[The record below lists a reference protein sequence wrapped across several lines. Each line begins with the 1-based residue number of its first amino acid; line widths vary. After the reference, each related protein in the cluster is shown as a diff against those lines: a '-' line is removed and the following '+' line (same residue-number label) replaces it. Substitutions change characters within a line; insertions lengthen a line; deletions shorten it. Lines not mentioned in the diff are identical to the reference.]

1 MERKSQIELTNLC
14 LVCDG
19 TRILVEEKRG
29 TSYPGGLIF
38 PGGPVEKDDSL
49 RDSVIREI
57 KEETGLTLRN
67 PKLCGVKDWIEK
79 DGTRYL
85 VLLYKTSQFEGELK
99 SSEEGRVFWL
109 DRKEVPQ
116 ANLIWNMRE
125 LLEIFDTEGKKQG
138 FVVGVSNNGANDLLS
153 VKTNSKKIVLIPF
166 VKAIVTDVS
175 IKDKKIIINNLE
187 GLLE

>member
-1 MERKSQIELTNLC
+1 MERKSQIELTNMC

-19 TRILVEEKRG
+19 TRILVEETRG

-38 PGGPVEKDDSL
+38 PCGHVEKDESL

-57 KEETGLTLRN
+57 REETGLTIRN
-67 PKLCGVKDWIEK
+67 PKMCGVKDWIEK

-125 LLEIFDTEGKKQG
+125 LLEIFDTDDYSEFFFRDDEK
-138 FVVGVSNNGANDLLS
+138 VRPDRRNLL
-153 VKTNSKKIVLIPF
+153 
-166 VKAIVTDVS
+166 
-175 IKDKKIIINNLE
+175 
-187 GLLE
+187 G